1 MSGNTGSPVEGTV
14 ADRTTEALKR
24 IESLLKKEGLGM
36 EDVVSSVIYLSN
48 YTEDFT
54 TMNPAY
60 VAAFPDPKPSRTCI
74 GVRLSR
80 YAS

>member
-1 MSGNTGSPVEGTV
+1 
-14 ADRTTEALKR
+14 
-24 IESLLKKEGLGM
+24 M
-36 EDVVSSVIYLSN
+36 EDVVSSTIYLSK

-74 GVRLSR
+74 GVSEVLSSFESADVGVMGLMR
-80 YAS
+80 RCFSGV